1 MCIVS
6 NLFLSYSQQNL
17 FQTKYSSCGLG
28 MNFKKI
34 ENNQKKKVAL
44 IGCGLIGQSWAIS
57 FLSAGFCVSLFDPV
71 EGITAQA
78 KEKIAVKLRDL
89 QTNGLIKKTNIS
101 DYLAKIHLAENLS
114 SAVRDS
120 IYIQESG
127 PEDLRVKKELTK
139 KIDAV
144 TAKNI
149 PIASST
155 SGIPASQYA
164 SEVKGQYRCLV
175 AHPIN
180 PPHLIPAVEIVPAPF
195 TSTSITEA
203 VKDIIISIDKEPLEL
218 KKEIPGFVVNRLQGA
233 LLSEA
238 FKLVKDGISSA
249 ENIDKAISEGLGLRW
264 SFMGP
269 FQTIHLNAPEGITGY
284 IKRYEGMY
292 KDMFNKPEIDWSSIV
307 ELGLEEELLSL
318 YKLSER
324 DKHEEQRDT
333 KLTKLILHKNSP

>member
-1 MCIVS
+1 MS
-6 NLFLSYSQQNL
+6 
-17 FQTKYSSCGLG
+17 
-28 MNFKKI
+28 FKKI

-57 FLSAGFCVSLFDPV
+57 FLNAGFCVSLFDPGKGV
-71 EGITAQA
+71 TAQA
-78 KEKIAVKLRDL
+78 KEKIEARLSDL
-89 QTNGLIKKTNIS
+89 QVNGLIKKTNIS
-101 DYLAKIHLAENLS
+101 DYLAKIHLAEDIS

-120 IYIQESG
+120 IHIQESG
-127 PEDLRVKKELTK
+127 PEDLKVKKELTK

-144 TAKNI
+144 AAENI

-155 SGIPASQYA
+155 SGIPASLYA
-164 SEVKGQYRCLV
+164 SDVKGQYRCLV

-218 KKEIPGFVVNRLQGA
+218 NKEIPGFVVNRLQGA
-233 LLSEA
+233 LLNEA

-269 FQTIHLNAPEGITGY
+269 FQTIHLNAPEGIAGY
-284 IKRYEGMY
+284 VKRYEEMY
-292 KDMFNKPEIDWSSIV
+292 KDMLNKPKIDWSSIV
-307 ELGLEEELLSL
+307 ELGLEEELLKL
-318 YKLSER
+318 YPLSER
-324 DKHEEQRDT
+324 EKHEKDRDI
-333 KLTKLILHKNSP
+333 KLTKLILHKTKP

>member
-1 MCIVS
+1 M
-6 NLFLSYSQQNL
+6 
-17 FQTKYSSCGLG
+17 KD
-28 MNFKKI
+28 
-34 ENNQKKKVAL
+34 NNKKKKVAL

-57 FLSAGFCVSLFDPV
+57 FLSAGFEVSLFDPV
-71 EGITAQA
+71 EGVTIQS
-78 KEKIAVKLRDL
+78 KEKIKAKLKEL
-89 QTNGLIKKTNIS
+89 QNYGLLKNKKIS
-101 DYLAKIHLAENLS
+101 DFFEKIHLAQDIQQAIEG
-114 SAVRDS
+114 S
-120 IYIQESG
+120 IYVQESG
-127 PEDLRVKKELTK
+127 PEDLGIKKALTK
-139 KIDAV
+139 EIDAA
-144 TAKNI
+144 TPDNI

-155 SGIPASQYA
+155 SGIPTSLYA
-164 SEVKGQYRCLV
+164 VDLKGKDRCLV

-195 TSTSITEA
+195 TSEVITQT
-203 VKDIIISIDKEPLEL
+203 VKDIMISIDKEPLEL

-292 KDMFNKPEIDWSSIV
+292 KAMFNKPEIDWSSIV

>member
-1 MCIVS
+1 MD
-6 NLFLSYSQQNL
+6 Y
-17 FQTKYSSCGLG
+17 
-28 MNFKKI
+28 KKI

-57 FLSAGFCVSLFDPV
+57 FLNAGFCVSLFDPGKGV
-71 EGITAQA
+71 TAQA
-78 KEKIAVKLRDL
+78 KEKIEAKLSDL
-89 QTNGLIKKTNIS
+89 QVNGLIKKTNIC
-101 DYLAKIHLAENLS
+101 DYMTKIHLAEDIS

-120 IYIQESG
+120 IHIQESG
-127 PEDLRVKKELTK
+127 PEDLDVKNELTK

-144 TAKNI
+144 AAENI

-155 SGIPASQYA
+155 SGIPASLYA
-164 SEVKGQYRCLV
+164 SDVKGQYRCLV

-180 PPHLIPAVEIVPAPF
+180 PPHLIPAVEIVPALF
-195 TSTSITEA
+195 TSTPIIEA

-218 KKEIPGFVVNRLQGA
+218 NKEIPGFVVNRLQGA
-233 LLSEA
+233 LLNEA

-269 FQTIHLNAPEGITGY
+269 FQTIHLNAPEGIAGY
-284 IKRYEGMY
+284 VKRYEEMY

-307 ELGLEEELLSL
+307 EFGLEEELSKL
-318 YKLSER
+318 YPLSER
-324 DKHEEQRDT
+324 EKHEKDRDI
-333 KLTKLILHKNSP
+333 KLTKLILHKTKS